1 MSHRSFPRLVR
12 GPLVPAFAPAL
23 APALAPFIVLV
34 ASSPA
39 CAQWVDQTATLFPTI
54 SEYTNQLTIA
64 DIDGDGDNDIVWAN
78 GGGYSSLGALL
89 KPRIYI
95 NSGTGKCTDE
105 TDARALGI
113 TGCFRGVEAGD
124 CDGDGDLDLVLAQ
137 DFNRRPLLLINNGAG
152 VFSDQTVARLPNIA
166 MSSARAQFAD
176 VDNDGDLDLAFCNSG
191 TTSRFASNG
200 RPRLFLNDG
209 NGVYADAP
217 TAQFPSTNLAEQ
229 MDLIFGDVDGDLDL
243 DMHIGTRGSGVNS
256 SQLWINDGAGNF
268 SKLTPFVTD
277 AASYSYDFGDI
288 DGDGDLDLLGANAG
302 TSNQELLLRNGGNG
316 TSWTNISSQISPN
329 PSTDDNDSVFIDYD
343 DDGDLDLLIG
353 SLGASERLY
362 RNDGTG
368 VFTQVTGV
376 FPVISNATLDIKAA
390 DMNGD
395 GKPDVITAQGE
406 AGSFQNR
413 IYINTGAADTRAPV
427 VHLVEQ
433 VVAKGSGPFVVR
445 TEVSD
450 GITSDRGF
458 DDDGVFLV
466 YSVDG
471 GKQRQVAM
479 RWAGNGLWRGE
490 IPAQDACA
498 GVSYFVRALDRAGNA
513 GTSAA
518 LSFTVPGSCGPV
530 GDLDGNGAV
539 DAADLAILLNS
550 WGGGGIADL
559 DGSGTVDASDMS
571 ILLSNF
577 G

>member
-1 MSHRSFPRLVR
+1 
-12 GPLVPAFAPAL
+12 
-23 APALAPFIVLV
+23 
-34 ASSPA
+34 
-39 CAQWVDQTATLFPTI
+39 
-54 SEYTNQLTIA
+54 
-64 DIDGDGDNDIVWAN
+64 
-78 GGGYSSLGALL
+78 
-89 KPRIYI
+89 
-95 NSGTGKCTDE
+95 
-105 TDARALGI
+105 
-113 TGCFRGVEAGD
+113 
-124 CDGDGDLDLVLAQ
+124 
-137 DFNRRPLLLINNGAG
+137 
-152 VFSDQTVARLPNIA
+152 
-166 MSSARAQFAD
+166 
-176 VDNDGDLDLAFCNSG
+176 
-191 TTSRFASNG
+191 
-200 RPRLFLNDG
+200 
-209 NGVYADAP
+209 
-217 TAQFPSTNLAEQ
+217 

-376 FPVISNATLDIKAA
+376 FQVISNATLDIKAA

-471 GKQRQVAM
+471 GKRRQVAM

-518 LSFTVPGSCGPV
+518 LSFTVPGSCGPA